1 MTVKKG
7 RKQARILS
15 IDVHSTS
22 KARVLSFVRG
32 KLRYFDNNPS
42 KTSNFLIVT
51 PNPEIVV
58 RAQRDKALAE
68 ILNSANLS
76 LPDGI
81 GLAAAHKFMSF
92 PIPKWK
98 ITRTPFLLAQ
108 GFVVGFAVL
117 FSEKWLTEDLEI
129 LKGRKMFLDLM
140 KLANAKEWRVFLLG
154 GEGNEA
160 KETEKNLKKS
170 LKGVK
175 ISTDQGPMLDEDA
188 NPRTKK
194 DILIEKEVINSINRF
209 KPHLLFVAYGA
220 PKQEKWIHKWRKNLK
235 IGGAMVV
242 GGTFNYMAKKTA
254 LPPKYMERLGLEW
267 LWRLITQPKRARRI
281 IQAFPVFPLKVFWD
295 RLVH

>member
-32 KLRYFDNNPS
+32 KLRNFDKNPS
-42 KTSNFLIVT
+42 KTSKFLIVT

-58 RAQRDKALAE
+58 RAQHDKVLAE

-81 GLAAAHKFMSF
+81 GLAAAHKFVSF

-98 ITRTPFLLAQ
+98 ITRTPFLLVQ
-108 GFVVGFAVL
+108 GFIVGFAVL
-117 FSEKWLTEDLEI
+117 FGDKWLTEDLEI
-129 LKGRKMFLDLM
+129 LKGREMFLDLM
-140 KLANAKEWRVFLLG
+140 KLANTKEWRVFLLG

-160 KETEKNLKKS
+160 KGTEKNLKKS

-175 ISTDQGPMLDEDA
+175 ISADKGPMLDEDA
-188 NPRTKK
+188 SPRTKK
-194 DILIEKEVINSINRF
+194 DVLIEKEVVIGINRF
-209 KPHLLFVAYGA
+209 KPHLLFVAFGA
-220 PKQEKWIHKWRKNLK
+220 PKQEKWIHKWRENLE

-254 LPPKYMERLGLEW
+254 LLPKYMERMGLEW
-267 LWRLITQPKRARRI
+267 FWRLITQPKRAKRI